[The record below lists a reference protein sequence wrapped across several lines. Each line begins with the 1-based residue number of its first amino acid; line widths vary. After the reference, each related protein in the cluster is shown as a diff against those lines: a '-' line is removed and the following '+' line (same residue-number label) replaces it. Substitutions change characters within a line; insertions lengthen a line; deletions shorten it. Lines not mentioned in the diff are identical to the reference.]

1 AGATISER
9 SRSCRTRRAPRPASR
24 ATMSTFT
31 RSTGTRSSPPSP
43 VTPSRPT
50 WPGTSW
56 PSGWQGPGR
65 PPRNHPDAG
74 RPGRRR
80 ERCPL
85 AAAAVGCAVGSM
97 KSRFR
102 CTGARRP
109 AGALAL
115 AAAAVAPAVLLGA
128 AAPHAAPPQNVV
140 AVGAILDLSDGWTSL
155 GRASRVTLQLATA
168 DANAALARSGSP
180 LRVRL
185 QIADA
190 KGEPAIALRQLR
202 KL

>member
-1 AGATISER
+1 
-9 SRSCRTRRAPRPASR
+9 
-24 ATMSTFT
+24 
-31 RSTGTRSSPPSP
+31 
-43 VTPSRPT
+43 
-50 WPGTSW
+50 
-56 PSGWQGPGR
+56 
-65 PPRNHPDAG
+65 
-74 RPGRRR
+74 
-80 ERCPL
+80 
-85 AAAAVGCAVGSM
+85 M
-97 KSRFR
+97 KSPFR
-102 CTGARRP
+102 CTGARRTV
-109 AGALAL
+109 GALAL

-202 KL
+202 KLAADGVRVVVGPQSSSGLGAPRWSSGAAAVRSASTGIGVVGISQGSRAYTPANAGDNVLRFLTDNV